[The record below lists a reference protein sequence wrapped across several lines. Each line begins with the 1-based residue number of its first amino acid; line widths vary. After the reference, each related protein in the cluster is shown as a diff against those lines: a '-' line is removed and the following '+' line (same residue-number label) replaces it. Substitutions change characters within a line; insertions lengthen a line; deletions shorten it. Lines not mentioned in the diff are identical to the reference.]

1 MAKIAYVKAWGLW
14 SHFETVFEFS
24 PGLTVVTGPN
34 GSGKSTLIR
43 IIKWVAQGE
52 PSGESFIF
60 KVENDAGETVKQA
73 DEGKA
78 EIGLDNGVVITKTR
92 RKGKTTYTINTVAE
106 PFEKAEV
113 PQEVKEA
120 LGIDKYSFG
129 DFESYLNYAFQLE
142 APFLLSE
149 SPSVGAKVLG
159 KLAGT
164 EAVDLAIR
172 EVAKRTHKTREEKR
186 LADKEVER
194 INGDLLDYQDLDD
207 LKQQLT
213 ACEYLVEQ
221 LDQAVARKTDLAAMD
236 NTFRLAVDKYGEL
249 AEQLQHY
256 MVLSELE
263 ADMENVE
270 AAQLRYGMLLD
281 LYGQVDSAVNTIAD
295 LGQQLSEYREV
306 ESAGLLLTETEKRAA
321 RLTNLKDL
329 STELLTYTQRIDA
342 AREYLDTVKDL
353 DVAAS
358 NMQYVER
365 TTEKLEALKTLRG
378 AYTTAD
384 TERKRLTEDL
394 EALKG
399 TQEAAE
405 LFRVVDD
412 KLVRLNSLKALSD
425 EVQSK
430 TGLAESYKD
439 DVRKAGEAYLAAEN
453 ELAAAWEAAG
463 GTCPLCN
470 QPVSSDHA
478 H

>member
-1 MAKIAYVKAWGLW
+1 
-14 SHFETVFEFS
+14 
-24 PGLTVVTGPN
+24 
-34 GSGKSTLIR
+34 
-43 IIKWVAQGE
+43 
-52 PSGESFIF
+52 
-60 KVENDAGETVKQA
+60 
-73 DEGKA
+73 
-78 EIGLDNGVVITKTR
+78 
-92 RKGKTTYTINTVAE
+92 
-106 PFEKAEV
+106 
-113 PQEVKEA
+113 
-120 LGIDKYSFG
+120 
-129 DFESYLNYAFQLE
+129 
-142 APFLLSE
+142 
-149 SPSVGAKVLG
+149 
-159 KLAGT
+159 
-164 EAVDLAIR
+164 
-172 EVAKRTHKTREEKR
+172 
-186 LADKEVER
+186 
-194 INGDLLDYQDLDD
+194 
-207 LKQQLT
+207 
-213 ACEYLVEQ
+213 
-221 LDQAVARKTDLAAMD
+221 
-236 NTFRLAVDKYGEL
+236 
-249 AEQLQHY
+249 
-256 MVLSELE
+256 
-263 ADMENVE
+263 
-270 AAQLRYGMLLD
+270 MLLD